1 MIILEKFKN
10 DLKNLVKA
18 VLLIVGFQLV
28 YTITYILLLCFLLGS
43 FFFAI
48 ILYIA
53 IPLYVVCNFA
63 SALLYQKTKSIIA
76 GTLVSTVVTILLVA
90 TLSPFMLGIEM
101 MTVFA
106 Q

>member
-10 DLKNLVKA
+10 DFKNLVKA

-43 FFFAI
+43 FFFVI

-53 IPLYVVCNFA
+53 IPLYIVCNFI

-101 MTVFA
+101 MTIFA
-106 Q
+106 N